1 MTLTRTSRRT
11 GLRALAGALTA
22 STALGAALS
31 TVLLPRTAAAQAFP
45 ARPLTLIVPFAP
57 GGGSDN
63 VARLIATKLGERTG
77 KTVVVDNKP
86 GGGTNIG
93 HELAARA
100 PADGHTL
107 LLGQFTL
114 SVNPHLYAG
123 LRYQPERDFI
133 PVVHLADAP
142 TVLVVP
148 AASPVKDVAGLI
160 AAAKAQPGKLNY
172 GSGGAGTSVHLAG
185 EWFSA
190 LTRAD
195 IVHIPYKGSAPAMT
209 DLMGARLDM
218 MFDTATSALPQVK
231 GGKLRAVAVAGPA
244 RLKDLSGVPTFTE
257 QGLAGFEVPAWYGV
271 LAPAGTPAAAVQ
283 WLNTEINAVLKDPQV
298 VARLE
303 AMGAV
308 VVGGPAAPFGDFM
321 KAQSARWAK
330 VIKDARISLD

>member
-1 MTLTRTSRRT
+1 MTLTRTPRRT
-11 GLRALAGALTA
+11 GRRVVAGALA
-22 STALGAALS
+22 ACTALGAL
-31 TVLLPRTAAAQAFP
+31 LLPQPAAAQAFP

-77 KTVVVDNKP
+77 KTVVIDNKP

-93 HELAARA
+93 HEIAARA

-133 PVVHLADAP
+133 PVVHVADAP

-148 AASPVKDVAGLI
+148 ATSPVKDVPALI

-190 LTRAD
+190 LTKTD

-231 GGKLRAVAVAGPA
+231 GGKLRAVAVAGPS
-244 RLKDLSGVPTFTE
+244 RLKDLPGVPTFAE

-303 AMGAV
+303 AMGAG
-308 VVGGPAAPFGDFM
+308 VVGGPPAPFGDFM